1 MRRTWRPPN
10 RAPTAAARMEA
21 LHTAQPLRGEYQH
34 ETEAAVTMEE
44 GGQTYLLYIRIW
56 DQLMSAKVQKTW
68 GWIWMAMLKF
78 WWVWSN

>member
-1 MRRTWRPPN
+1 
-10 RAPTAAARMEA
+10 MEA

-34 ETEAAVTMEE
+34 EAEVAVATGE

-78 WWVWSN
+78 WWVWSD